1 MIRVNVNGS
10 LLSDKK
16 AVALQGITVDRK
28 LFFELHLNEAC
39 KKSHSNIHTLGH
51 PCYSFKTYFIEK
63 TESYYES
70 LYSVSIFLPPFSM
83 DVPQQNFGQQNKLS
97 ERVLPFA

>member
-16 AVALQGITVDRK
+16 AVALLGITVDRK

-70 LYSVSIFLPPFSM
+70 IYSRILDNKINFLKGCYLLLRTIGSPHLK
-83 DVPQQNFGQQNKLS
+83 NY
-97 ERVLPFA
+97 